1 MRMSK
6 VAVFGGESYMC
17 SSGFLHKYFI
27 PSAKYQT
34 ATGILKRQKMLNKS
48 YFSKA
53 KKKKLAKTNLTFIFS
68 ERFLKEKK
76 TKLFQKKRKSFTRR
90 ARMWKLKRLTNKN

>member
-17 SSGFLHKYFI
+17 SSGFLQKYFI

-34 ATGILKRQKMLNKS
+34 ATGILERQKMLNKS

-53 KKKKLAKTNLTFIFS
+53 KKKKLAKTNLAFIFS
-68 ERFLKEKK
+68 ERFFKKK
-76 TKLFQKKRKSFTRR
+76 TKIFQKKREKVSPEGPGCGSSSG
-90 ARMWKLKRLTNKN
+90 

>member
-6 VAVFGGESYMC
+6 VAVSGGESYMC
-17 SSGFLHKYFI
+17 SSGFLQKYFI

-53 KKKKLAKTNLTFIFS
+53 KKKLAKTNLAFIFS
-68 ERFLKEKK
+68 ERF
-76 TKLFQKKRKSFTRR
+76 
-90 ARMWKLKRLTNKN
+90 

>member
-6 VAVFGGESYMC
+6 VAVFGGESYVC
-17 SSGFLHKYFI
+17 SSGFLQKYFI

-53 KKKKLAKTNLTFIFS
+53 KKKEISKNKLGVHF
-68 ERFLKEKK
+68 
-76 TKLFQKKRKSFTRR
+76 
-90 ARMWKLKRLTNKN
+90 